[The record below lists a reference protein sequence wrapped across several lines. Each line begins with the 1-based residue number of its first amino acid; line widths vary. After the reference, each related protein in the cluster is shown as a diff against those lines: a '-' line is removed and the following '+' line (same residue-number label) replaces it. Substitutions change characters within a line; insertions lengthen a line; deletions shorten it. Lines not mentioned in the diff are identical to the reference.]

1 MKQQE
6 AFAGWYS
13 GATETKG
20 RKREP
25 LSPEGQRK
33 AEAIAADMMADEELQ
48 AALSA
53 AYAAMDEALDRYFAE
68 YVHISRVC

>member
-13 GATETKG
+13 GAMETKG

-25 LSPEGQRK
+25 LSPEGKRK
-33 AEAIAADMMADEELQ
+33 AEEIAADMMADEKLQ
-48 AALSA
+48 ADLNA
-53 AYAAMDEALDRYFAE
+53 AYAAMDKALDSYFAE
-68 YVHISRVC
+68 HVHISHVC

>member
-1 MKQQE
+1 MKQQDS
-6 AFAGWYS
+6 FSGWYS

-33 AEAIAADMMADEELQ
+33 AEAISADMMADEGLQ
-48 AALSA
+48 VGLNA
-53 AYAAMDEALDRYFAE
+53 AYAAMDKALDSYLAE
-68 YVHISRVC
+68 HLHIAHVC